1 MSDSSALDTID
12 GLDYEEIEQAVM
24 ETSRGRWFLT
34 EFARR
39 HKAADTAV
47 LLDAIR
53 RLESQIQSMS
63 ADASV
68 SPDVEDLQGHA
79 ELPPAEA
86 QAADHGDDVADYD
99 EIADKLDRTTQLV
112 RRLRSSHKL
121 IGEAADK
128 SLTAPK
134 TVPVKSAT
142 AATAGDAP
150 GFVGSDDDIFADNSA
165 YASEPKP
172 QPDATPEEAEPATD
186 TTDASDTSPIDGD
199 TLNFTDLDET
209 DVAAQPDTADAGD
222 DNAEDDTDQ
231 QMETA
236 PVSSQE
242 DEPSAAPATFAE
254 DTNPSGSISMNSPTA
269 ANQADAENETASAPE
284 QPADAPASPETSAAP
299 DDTEPAEKPKKRIIV
314 IRRPADHPSDIPLA
328 DSAPDLSGDSPSAA

>member
-53 RLESQIQSMS
+53 RLEGQLQSMS
-63 ADASV
+63 AEASA
-68 SPDVEDLQGHA
+68 PPEAEQPHGHA
-79 ELPPAEA
+79 EPEQVDS
-86 QAADHGDDVADYD
+86 QASGDSDDGSGYD

-128 SLTAPK
+128 PLTAPK
-134 TVPVKSAT
+134 TVPANSASAT
-142 AATAGDAP
+142 ATGDVP

-165 YASEPKP
+165 HASEPK
-172 QPDATPEEAEPATD
+172 QQQDATADEAEAAPD
-186 TTDASDTSPIDGD
+186 TAVSSPIDGD
-199 TLNFTDLDET
+199 TLNFTDLDVP
-209 DVAAQPDTADAGD
+209 DVTAQHDAGD
-222 DNAEDDTDQ
+222 DSAADHSDQ
-231 QMETA
+231 QAETA
-236 PVSSQE
+236 PVSSQAA
-242 DEPSAAPATFAE
+242 EPSTPPSTVAE
-254 DTNPSGSISMNSPTA
+254 DTSAGGRISMNSPTA
-269 ANQADAENETASAPE
+269 ANQAHTGNETAAAPE
-284 QPADAPASPETSAAP
+284 QPADQPAAPDTSAAP
-299 DDTEPAEKPKKRIIV
+299 DDAEPAEKPKKRIIV
-314 IRRPADHPSDIPLA
+314 IRRPADHPGDIPLA
-328 DSAPDLSGDSPSAA
+328 DSAPDMSGDSPSAA

>member
-63 ADASV
+63 ADASA
-68 SPDVEDLQGHA
+68 PPEA
-79 ELPPAEA
+79 EQVDA
-86 QAADHGDDVADYD
+86 QASSDSDESSDYE

-128 SLTAPK
+128 PLSAPK
-134 TVPVKSAT
+134 TVPANLASA
-142 AATAGDAP
+142 AAAGDPP

-165 YASEPKP
+165 HASEPRQ
-172 QPDATPEEAEPATD
+172 QPDATPEEAESAPD
-186 TTDASDTSPIDGD
+186 TVKSPPISGD
-199 TLNFTDLDET
+199 TLNFANLDVT
-209 DVAAQPDTADAGD
+209 DVTARQNAADAGD
-222 DNAEDDTDQ
+222 DSSSDHPEQHT
-231 QMETA
+231 ETV
-236 PVSSQE
+236 PVSTQV
-242 DEPSAAPATFAE
+242 DEPATP
-254 DTNPSGSISMNSPTA
+254 D
-269 ANQADAENETASAPE
+269 
-284 QPADAPASPETSAAP
+284 TSAAP

-314 IRRPADHPSDIPLA
+314 IRRPADHPGDIPLA
-328 DSAPDLSGDSPSAA
+328 DSAPELPGDSPSAA

>member
-63 ADASV
+63 AEASV
-68 SPDVEDLQGHA
+68 SPDVQH
-79 ELPPAEA
+79 PPADV

-128 SLTAPK
+128 PLTAPK
-134 TVPVKSAT
+134 SVSVKSTPAVP
-142 AATAGDAP
+142 AGDPP
-150 GFVGSDDDIFADNSA
+150 GFVGSDDDIFADNNSIASA
-165 YASEPKP
+165 LQQQS
-172 QPDATPEEAEPATD
+172 DAAKAGPGA
-186 TTDASDTSPIDGD
+186 DASAVNGD

-209 DVAAQPDTADAGD
+209 DDTAQCDTAAADHEGAAEQSETQAEAGPAPSLIEETPAQPTADANNT
-222 DNAEDDTDQ
+222 NA
-231 QMETA
+231 
-236 PVSSQE
+236 
-242 DEPSAAPATFAE
+242 
-254 DTNPSGSISMNSPTA
+254 NGRISLSSPTA
-269 ANQADAENETASAPE
+269 ANQVHAANGIAAAPE
-284 QPADAPASPETSAAP
+284 QPAHVPEAPDTSAAP
-299 DDTEPAEKPKKRIIV
+299 IEEEPAEKPKKRIIV
-314 IRRPADHPSDIPLA
+314 IRRPADHPGDIPLA
-328 DSAPDLSGDSPSAA
+328 DSANDMPGDSPSAA

>member
-68 SPDVEDLQGHA
+68 SPDVEHSQGRA
-79 ELPPAEA
+79 ELPPVEA
-86 QAADHGDDVADYD
+86 QAADHGEDVAGYD

-121 IGEAADK
+121 IGDAADK
-128 SLTAPK
+128 QLTAPK
-134 TVPVKSAT
+134 SVSVKPTPAVPD
-142 AATAGDAP
+142 GDPP
-150 GFVGSDDDIFADNSA
+150 GFVGSDDDIFADNNSIASA
-165 YASEPKP
+165 LQQQA
-172 QPDATPEEAEPATD
+172 DAAKAGPGAN
-186 TTDASDTSPIDGD
+186 TSPVNGD
-199 TLNFTDLDET
+199 TLNFTDLD
-209 DVAAQPDTADAGD
+209 
-222 DNAEDDTDQ
+222 DTDDIAQCDAADTDDDGAAGQSGQ
-231 QMETA
+231 QVE
-236 PVSSQE
+236 
-242 DEPSAAPATFAE
+242 AAPASSLKE
-254 DTNPSGSISMNSPTA
+254 DTSAATPTDADNTTANGRISLSSPTA
-269 ANQADAENETASAPE
+269 ANQVNAANGTVAGPE
-284 QPADAPASPETSAAP
+284 QPANEPETPDTATAP
-299 DDTEPAEKPKKRIIV
+299 IEEEPSKTPKKRIIV

-328 DSAPDLSGDSPSAA
+328 DSGNDMSGDSPSAA

>member
-63 ADASV
+63 AEASV
-68 SPDVEDLQGHA
+68 SPDVEHPQGHA
-79 ELPPAEA
+79 ELQTAEA
-86 QAADHGDDVADYD
+86 QAADNGDDVANYE
-99 EIADKLDRTTQLV
+99 EIAGKLDRTTQLV

-128 SLTAPK
+128 PLTAPK
-134 TVPVKSAT
+134 SVSVKST
-142 AATAGDAP
+142 PAAPAGDPP
-150 GFVGSDDDIFADNSA
+150 GFVGSDDDIFADNNSIASA
-165 YASEPKP
+165 LQQQA
-172 QPDATPEEAEPATD
+172 DAAKAGPGA
-186 TTDASDTSPIDGD
+186 DASAVNGD

-209 DVAAQPDTADAGD
+209 DDPAQCDEAADDDGAADQSEQLAEAGPASSLVKKTSAPPPADA
-222 DNAEDDTDQ
+222 DN
-231 QMETA
+231 
-236 PVSSQE
+236 
-242 DEPSAAPATFAE
+242 
-254 DTNPSGSISMNSPTA
+254 TNANGRISLSSPTA
-269 ANQADAENETASAPE
+269 ANQVHAANGIAAAPE
-284 QPADAPASPETSAAP
+284 QPAHVPKAPDTSAAP
-299 DDTEPAEKPKKRIIV
+299 IEEEPAEKPKKRIIV
-314 IRRPADHPSDIPLA
+314 IRRPADHPGDIPLA
-328 DSAPDLSGDSPSAA
+328 DSGNDMSGDSPSAA

>member
-121 IGEAADK
+121 IGDAADK
-128 SLTAPK
+128 PLTATK
-134 TVPVKSAT
+134 SVSVKSTPAVPD
-142 AATAGDAP
+142 GDPP
-150 GFVGSDDDIFADNSA
+150 GFVGSDDDIFADNNSIASA
-165 YASEPKP
+165 LQQQADAAKEGADAS
-172 QPDATPEEAEPATD
+172 PAT
-186 TTDASDTSPIDGD
+186 GD
-199 TLNFTDLDET
+199 TLNFTDLDEADDT
-209 DVAAQPDTADAGD
+209 AQCDAADAGD
-222 DNAEDDTDQ
+222 DEVSDHAEQQAEAAPSLKEDT
-231 QMETA
+231 
-236 PVSSQE
+236 
-242 DEPSAAPATFAE
+242 SAATPTDA
-254 DTNPSGSISMNSPTA
+254 DNINTNGRISLSSPTA
-269 ANQADAENETASAPE
+269 ANQVNAANGTVASPE
-284 QPADAPASPETSAAP
+284 QPAHNPEAPDTSAAP
-299 DDTEPAEKPKKRIIV
+299 IEEEPSKTPKKRIIV
-314 IRRPADHPSDIPLA
+314 VRRPADHPSDIPLA
-328 DSAPDLSGDSPSAA
+328 DSANDMSGDSPSAA

>member
-53 RLESQIQSMS
+53 RLEGQIQSMS
-63 ADASV
+63 ADTPV
-68 SPDVEDLQGHA
+68 LPDVEHPQGHA
-79 ELPPAEA
+79 DLTLTEV
-86 QAADHGDDVADYD
+86 QAADQGDEVADYD

-128 SLTAPK
+128 PLTAPK
-134 TVPVKSAT
+134 SVSMKP
-142 AATAGDAP
+142 AASAGDPP
-150 GFVGSDDDIFADNSA
+150 GFVGSDDDIFADNNSIASA
-165 YASEPKP
+165 LQQQA
-172 QPDATPEEAEPATD
+172 DAAKAGPGADGDEVSAMN
-186 TTDASDTSPIDGD
+186 GD
-199 TLNFTDLDET
+199 TLNFTKLDET
-209 DVAAQPDTADAGD
+209 DDA
-222 DNAEDDTDQ
+222 TLH
-231 QMETA
+231 ETA
-236 PVSSQE
+236 ASDEDAVADQSQIE
-242 DEPSAAPATFAE
+242 KKSAPPASDAHNTSVNGRINLTSPSAANQVNSAHEPA
-254 DTNPSGSISMNSPTA
+254 A
-269 ANQADAENETASAPE
+269 APDA
-284 QPADAPASPETSAAP
+284 QPAAEPEAQDTSAAP
-299 DDTEPAEKPKKRIIV
+299 IEEEPAEKSKKRIIV

-328 DSAPDLSGDSPSAA
+328 DSAHEMSGDSPSAA